1 MGYVAGMGL
10 GRKGEGIVNPVKAS
24 KLKELGQS
32 SQTVSVELFI
42 S

>member
-10 GRKGEGIVNPVKAS
+10 GQKGEGIVNPVKAS
-24 KLKELGQS
+24 KLKELGQTS
-32 SQTVSVELFI
+32 HTVSFAFCI